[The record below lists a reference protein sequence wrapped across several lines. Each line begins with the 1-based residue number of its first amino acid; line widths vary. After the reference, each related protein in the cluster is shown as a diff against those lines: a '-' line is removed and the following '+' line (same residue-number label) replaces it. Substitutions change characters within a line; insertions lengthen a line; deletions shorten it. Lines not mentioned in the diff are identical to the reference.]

1 MAVMRHF
8 VFWGLKAFK
17 PWKLGFD
24 CFFSLMH
31 YHLKK
36 KKAVRK
42 EQRESHNLCCAC
54 HCICFIN

>member
-1 MAVMRHF
+1 MHKMNLYYGSYETFCFLEHIKVLYKAY
-8 VFWGLKAFK
+8 KAFK

-36 KKAVRK
+36 KKK
-42 EQRESHNLCCAC
+42 L
-54 HCICFIN
+54 